1 MGLGIFLEDRPNVAV
16 EHSSLAAAL
25 EISQLLLTG
34 SW

>member
-1 MGLGIFLEDRPNVAV
+1 MRLSILLEDKSDVAV
-16 EHSSLAAAL
+16 RLSSLAAAL